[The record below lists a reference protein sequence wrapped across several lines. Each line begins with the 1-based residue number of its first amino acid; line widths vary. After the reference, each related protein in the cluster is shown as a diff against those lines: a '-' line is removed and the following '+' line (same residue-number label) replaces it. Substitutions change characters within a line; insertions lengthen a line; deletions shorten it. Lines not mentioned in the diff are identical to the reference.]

1 MNIKIVINIRIV
13 IALSTL
19 LLLSPAAARA
29 QRRGGGG
36 SGGGE
41 VQRLRREVEALKEGQ
56 RAIEQELREL
66 KELVTADRAEQPA
79 SKRYLMNV
87 EGLPFM
93 GERTARL
100 TVVEFSDYQCPY
112 CGQYARE
119 TMPQIVRDYV
129 KTGKL
134 KYISGDLP
142 IEEIHPNA
150 LKAAKAAACAGE
162 QGKYWEMHDQ
172 LFKNQ
177 NALGQ
182 GELSL
187 HAQAIGLAVL
197 PFQRCLFS
205 EKYDARVREGREVA
219 GVLGIRGTPS
229 FVIGLTGP
237 DGSKM
242 QVLKVVVGFQSYPN
256 FKEVLDRL
264 LTANR

>member
-1 MNIKIVINIRIV
+1 MRIKIV
-13 IALSTL
+13 IALSTLL

-29 QRRGGGG
+29 QRRGGG
-36 SGGGE
+36 SGGE
-41 VQRLRREVEALKEGQ
+41 VQRLRREVDELKEGQ
-56 RAIEQELREL
+56 RAIEQEIREL
-66 KELVTADRAEQPA
+66 KELVAAERAGSPS
-79 SKRYLMNV
+79 SKRYSMNV

-93 GERTARL
+93 GELNARL

-112 CGQYARE
+112 CGQYVRE

-142 IEEIHPNA
+142 IEEIHPQA

-162 QGKYWEMHDQ
+162 QGKYWEMRDQ

-187 HAQAIGLAVL
+187 HAQAIGLNVL

-219 GVLGIRGTPS
+219 SVLGIRGTPS
-229 FVIGLTGP
+229 FVIGLTEA

-264 LTANR
+264 LTANK

>member
-1 MNIKIVINIRIV
+1 MRIKIV

-29 QRRGGGG
+29 QRRGGSG
-36 SGGGE
+36 SGGE
-41 VQRLRREVEALKEGQ
+41 VQRLRREVDELKEGQ
-56 RAIEQELREL
+56 RAIEQEIREL
-66 KELVTADRAEQPA
+66 KELLAAERAGSPS
-79 SKRYLMNV
+79 SKRYSMSV

-93 GERTARL
+93 GELNARL

-112 CGQYARE
+112 CGQYVRE

-142 IEEIHPNA
+142 IEEIHPQA
-150 LKAAKAAACAGE
+150 LKAAKAAACAGD
-162 QGKYWEMHDQ
+162 QGKYWEMRDQ

-187 HAQAIGLAVL
+187 HAQAIGLNVL

-219 GVLGIRGTPS
+219 SVLGIRGTPS
-229 FVIGLTGP
+229 FVIGLTEA

-264 LTANR
+264 LTANK